1 MSETSKARV
10 TITLGRGGQ
19 VFFFFFFFFFSLKIR
34 VFSFPFLFILKNE
47 VMICFNGRLYCCLE
61 RNLIF
66 IVCVVLEKNCRN
78 RNYFFKKKKNTGNN
92 ASMIRRYLA
101 GIV

>member
-19 VFFFFFFFFFSLKIR
+19 VFFFFFNLKIR

-78 RNYFFKKKKNTGNN
+78 RIFFFKKRKILVI
-92 ASMIRRYLA
+92 MLP
-101 GIV
+101 

>member
-19 VFFFFFFFFFSLKIR
+19 VFFFFFFFNLKIR

-47 VMICFNGRLYCCLE
+47 VMICFNGTLYCCLE

-78 RNYFFKKKKNTGNN
+78 RNYFFFKKRKILVI
-92 ASMIRRYLA
+92 MLP
-101 GIV
+101 

>member
-19 VFFFFFFFFFSLKIR
+19 VFFFFFFFNLKIR

-78 RNYFFKKKKNTGNN
+78 RNYYFFKKEK
-92 ASMIRRYLA
+92 YW
-101 GIV
+101 